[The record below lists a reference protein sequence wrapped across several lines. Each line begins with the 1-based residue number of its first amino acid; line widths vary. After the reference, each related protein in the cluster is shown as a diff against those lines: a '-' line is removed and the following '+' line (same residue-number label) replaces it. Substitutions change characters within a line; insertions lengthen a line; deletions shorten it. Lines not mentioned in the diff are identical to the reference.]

1 MTGGMPPVVSP
12 LCAAARM
19 AAFEAVTMMRC
30 TAPIAGRRRA
40 AGTRPGYRT
49 APDMSGVL
57 NEFNQPAAA
66 HRLARLLATLDV
78 DARVERRFDGG
89 RHRYEVHRVIVSVSD
104 GTALRAIL
112 DDAWRSGYRLL
123 CRGSERALPKWQQQ
137 DRRSLAVAAWR
148 AALMSAGRRRSAT
161 LTLRLADP
169 DTTSVLVNSA
179 RVMGVRTRAQTR
191 VGYQLLTVA
200 PDLCAERLF
209 VVTDGVEVLEDAV

>member
-1 MTGGMPPVVSP
+1 
-12 LCAAARM
+12 
-19 AAFEAVTMMRC
+19 
-30 TAPIAGRRRA
+30 
-40 AGTRPGYRT
+40 
-49 APDMSGVL
+49 MSGVL

-89 RHRYEVHRVIVSVSD
+89 RHRFEVHRVIVSVSD
-104 GTALRAIL
+104 GTALRAVL

-123 CRGSERALPKWQQQ
+123 CRGSDRALPKWQQR

-179 RVMGVRTRAQTR
+179 RVMGVRTRALTR
-191 VGYQLLTVA
+191 AGYQLLTVS
-200 PDLCAERLF
+200 PDLSPERLF
-209 VVTDGVEVLEDAV
+209 VVTDGVEVLADAV